1 MTENKKENEAEE
13 IKEELN
19 EEVIADEMIT
29 IEKSEIEKRDAKIK
43 ELEDKNLRSLAEL
56 ENTRKRLQK
65 EKIEMQIYARESLAC
80 EFLTP
85 IDQFGSALGFKDQQS
100 DEVKNW
106 MIGFE
111 MILAQFN
118 DVLSQNEIFPIE
130 AKGKK
135 FDPFFH
141 EAMEMQETD
150 QYPENTVIHEF
161 VKGYKMG
168 DKIIRPAKVKVAK
181 AISSESK
188 ETQET
193 KKTTETI
200 NQKEG

>member
-1 MTENKKENEAEE
+1 MTEDKKETEAEG
-13 IKEELN
+13 KQEEFV
-19 EEVIADEMIT
+19 EEMIT
-29 IEKSEIEKRDAKIK
+29 IEKSAIEKRDAKIK

-65 EKIEMQIYARESLAC
+65 EKMEMLAYARESLAC

-85 IDQFGSALGFKDQQS
+85 IDQFGSALGFKDAQS
-100 DEVKNW
+100 EEVKNW

-111 MILAQFN
+111 MILTQFK

-135 FDPFFH
+135 FDPFYH
-141 EAMEMQETD
+141 EAMEVEETD
-150 QYPENTVIHEF
+150 KFPPNTVIHEF
-161 VKGYKMG
+161 VKGYRMG

-181 AISSESK
+181 AISPESSEASDTNK
-188 ETQET
+188 S
-193 KKTTETI
+193 TETI